1 MTFGKC
7 AVTSILVCIAA
18 PYLHADFSYE
28 QTTKITGGA
37 MVSAM
42 KFAGAFSKD
51 ARKAMDPVKS
61 TTSIKGNRMVHRTA
75 DSASII
81 DLDKET
87 ITQINYAKKTYSVA
101 TFAQIKQAMDDMSQK
116 MREQKAKSENA
127 SPGEQVDM
135 HFDVKVN
142 DTGQTKLINGNDAHQ
157 MIMTITMQGADAKS
171 GTKGGIDVTTDMWI
185 APQVA
190 GYQEVRDFYRR
201 MSEKLEWTPGANP
214 IMMSRPD
221 MARAMAQ
228 LYKEGSKLNGMP
240 VYETIKMGGK
250 MEGPPGASA
259 SQSQSQ
265 ASPDSSGHD
274 SAPAPASVSGALGA
288 ALGGRLGL
296 GGFGHKK
303 KQAPADSD
311 TSASPA
317 SSNTGSTT
325 GSNSASGSLMEMTT
339 EVMSY
344 SSAPADPSGFE
355 IPSGF
360 LQVQQE
366 PLHSKP
372 SSSE

>member
-1 MTFGKC
+1 MTFGKS
-7 AVTSILVCIAA
+7 AGTAILICIAA
-18 PYLHADFSYE
+18 RCVYADFSYE
-28 QTTKITGGA
+28 QTSRITGGA
-37 MVSAM
+37 MVGAM

-51 ARKAMDPVKS
+51 ARKAMDPIKS
-61 TTSIKGNRMVHRTA
+61 TTLIKGNRMVHRTV

-87 ITQINYAKKTYSVA
+87 ITQINYGKKTYSVA

-116 MREQKAKSENA
+116 MREQKAKSEKGN
-127 SPGEQVDM
+127 PGEQVDM

-142 DTGQTKLINGNDAHQ
+142 DTGQTKLINGNNAHQ
-157 MIMTITMQGADAKS
+157 LIMTITMQGADAKS
-171 GTKGGIDVTTDMWI
+171 GTKGGIDMTTDMWI
-185 APQVA
+185 APQVS

-228 LYKEGSKLNGMP
+228 LYKEGSKLDGMP

-250 MEGPPGASA
+250 MEGQPDTSTSQP
-259 SQSQSQ
+259 QSQS
-265 ASPDSSGHD
+265 SPDSSRRD
-274 SAPAPASVSGALGA
+274 STPPPASVSGALGA

-296 GGFGHKK
+296 GSFGHRK

-311 TSASPA
+311 TSAPTPS
-317 SSNTGSTT
+317 GGG

-339 EVMSY
+339 EVTSY
-344 SSAPADPSGFE
+344 SSGPEDSSVFEVPSGF
-355 IPSGF
+355 S
-360 LQVQQE
+360 QVQEE
-366 PLHSKP
+366 PLHSRP
-372 SSSE
+372 TRQ